1 MNMRNEVENDSGVVS
16 WTSKVKNFL
25 EFRGF
30 PDVWLFPESV
40 DVTKFMPTG
49 IPKARLSGI
58 YITEWRE
65 GINLST
71 ALYMYNAKTDIQTI
85 FLFISHP

>member
-1 MNMRNEVENDSGVVS
+1 MNKRNEVENDSGVVS

-25 EFRGF
+25 ELRGF

-40 DVTKFMPTG
+40 YVTKFMPTG
-49 IPKARLSGI
+49 IPKARLRGI
-58 YITEWRE
+58 YITEWKE

-71 ALYMYNAKTDIQTI
+71 ALYMYNDKTDIRTI